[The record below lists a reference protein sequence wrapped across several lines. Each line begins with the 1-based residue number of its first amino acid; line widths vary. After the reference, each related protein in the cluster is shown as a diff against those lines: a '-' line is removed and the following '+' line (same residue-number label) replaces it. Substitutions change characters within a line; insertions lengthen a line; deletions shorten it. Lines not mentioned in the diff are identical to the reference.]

1 MFRTNDTHGQQSFF
15 DGLQWLPEALRQR
28 LADSWAAIFYHEV
41 FCRIPERLFAPLYS
55 DDEASRPNTPVN
67 VLMGA
72 EILKSGFG
80 WSDLELIDHVRFD
93 LQVRHALG
101 LDDLRG
107 EIFTLRTLYN
117 FRRRVREYAAETGIN
132 LYAQVFEHVTDEQLA
147 QLPIDTGWQRMDS
160 TQVLSNLADWSR
172 LELLIAVV
180 QQVYAGLP
188 SELQAEWAEEAAPY
202 LEGRPRHVSHR
213 LQSSETE
220 THLQRL
226 GELLVAWEAVLA
238 QVAPESEALALARR
252 VLREQYEM
260 TAEGLVLRA
269 AEEVP
274 SDSLQSPHDP
284 DATYRVK
291 AGKTYRGGY
300 VVNVSETADPDNEVQ
315 LITGLEVEGNR
326 TDDAD
331 LLAEDLANQR
341 ERDIPVKQVTVDGG
355 YTGPTA
361 EAACE
366 THQVELRPTRLR
378 GGQSSAAHW
387 GWEEYTWEVDEE
399 GQPVRVTC
407 PEGHTAEVVPGPG
420 AERYL
425 ARFDRTTCAGCP
437 YFEAECRV
445 QPRVHKPPTLY
456 VGQRDVEVAQQ
467 RQRLR
472 PEDRSIRAVV
482 EATVRSLKGGL
493 RGDKLPV
500 RGLTRARMFL
510 YGAALMV
517 NLRRV
522 HRYEREEAEKAAKK
536 AGPSAEKDPVFVF
549 RPVDA
554 IFACFQHIRA
564 TFASF
569 FAPRPRW
576 ALT

>member
-15 DGLQWLPEALRQR
+15 DGSQWLPEALRER
-28 LADSWAAIFYHEV
+28 LEDSWADTFYREV
-41 FCRIPERLFAPLYS
+41 FCRIPEEQFAPLYS

-101 LDDLRG
+101 LDDLRE

-117 FRRRVREYAAETGIN
+117 FRRRVREYAVETGIN
-132 LYAQVFEHVTDEQLA
+132 LYAQVFEQVTDEQLA
-147 QLPIDTGWQRMDS
+147 QLPIDRGWQRMDS
-160 TQVLSNLADWSR
+160 TQVLSNLANWSR

-180 QQVYAGLP
+180 QQVYADLP
-188 SELQAEWAEEAAPY
+188 PEVQAWWAEEAAPY
-202 LEGRPRHVSHR
+202 LEGQPRHVSHR
-213 LQSSETE
+213 LKSSETE
-220 THLQRL
+220 MHLQRL

-238 QVAPESEALALARR
+238 QKAPESEALVLARR
-252 VLREQYEM
+252 VLREQYEQ
-260 TAEGLVLRA
+260 TPEGLVLRA

-291 AGKTYRGGY
+291 GGKTYRGGY
-300 VVNVSETADPDNEVQ
+300 VVNVSETANPDNEVQ

-331 LLAEDLANQR
+331 LLVENLAHQR
-341 ERDIPVKQVTVDGG
+341 ERDIPVEQVTVDGG

-366 THQVELRPTRLR
+366 THGVELRPTRLR

-387 GWEEYTWEVDEE
+387 GWEAYTWEVDEE
-399 GQPVRVTC
+399 GQPLRVTC
-407 PEGHTAEVVPGPG
+407 PEGQKAEVVPGQG
-420 AERYL
+420 VERYL
-425 ARFDRTTCAGCP
+425 ACFDRARCADCP

-445 QPRVHKPPTLY
+445 EAGVRKPPTLY
-456 VGQRDVEVAQQ
+456 IGRRDVEVAQQ

-482 EATVRSLKGGL
+482 EATVRSLKRVL
-493 RGDKLPV
+493 RDDKLPV

-510 YGAALMV
+510 SGAALMV

-522 HRYEREEAEKAAKK
+522 HRYEREKAAE
-536 AGPSAEKDPVFVF
+536 AAENARQSAEQGPAFVF

>member
-15 DGLQWLPEALRQR
+15 DGREWLPDKLRQA
-28 LADSWAAIFYHEV
+28 LDDSWADTFYQEV
-41 FCRIPERLFAPLYS
+41 FSQIPEEQFAPLYS

-101 LDDLRG
+101 LDDLRK
-107 EIFTLRTLYN
+107 EVFTLRTLYN
-117 FRRRVREYAAETGIN
+117 FRRRAREYAAKTGIN

-160 TQVLSNLADWSR
+160 TQVLSNLANWSR

-180 QQVYAGLP
+180 QDVYAALSP
-188 SELQAEWAEEAAPY
+188 ELQAEWAEETAPY
-202 LEGRPRHVSHR
+202 LEGRPRQVSYR
-213 LQSSETE
+213 LKSSETQA
-220 THLQRL
+220 HLQQL
-226 GELLVAWEAVLA
+226 GDLLGAWEAVLA
-238 QVAPESEALALARR
+238 QAAPESEAWALARR
-252 VLREQYEM
+252 VLDEQYEV
-260 TAEGLVLRA
+260 TPEGRVLRA
-269 AEEVP
+269 AEKVP

-291 AGKTYRGGY
+291 GGKTYRGGY

-331 LLAEDLANQR
+331 LLAEDLANQSD
-341 ERDIPVKQVTVDGG
+341 RDIPVEQVTVDGG

-361 EAACE
+361 EEACE

-378 GGQSSAAHW
+378 GGKSNEEHW

-407 PEGHTAEVVPGPG
+407 PEGQTAEVAPGPG

-425 ARFDRTTCAGCP
+425 ARFDRTTCEGCP

-522 HRYEREEAEKAAKK
+522 HRYEREKAAEAAEN

-554 IFACFQHIRA
+554 IFACFHHIRA
-564 TFASF
+564 TFASLL
-569 FAPRPRW
+569 APKPKW

>member
-15 DGLQWLPEALRQR
+15 DGREWLPDTLRQA
-28 LADSWAAIFYHEV
+28 LADSWADTFYREV
-41 FCRIPERLFAPLYS
+41 FCQIPEELFAPLYS

-67 VLMGA
+67 VLMGV
-72 EILKSGFG
+72 EILKSGAG
-80 WSDLELIDHVRFD
+80 WSDAELLDHVRFD

-101 LDDLRG
+101 LDDLRT
-107 EIFTLRTLYN
+107 EIFDVRTLYN
-117 FRRRVREYAAETGIN
+117 FRARVRAYAAETGIN
-132 LYAQVFEHVTDEQLA
+132 LYGDVFEHVTDEQLTKFA
-147 QLPIDTGWQRMDS
+147 VAAGWQRMDS

-188 SELQAEWAEEAAPY
+188 PELQALGAEEAAPY
-202 LEGRPRHVSHR
+202 LAGRPRQVSYR
-213 LQSSETE
+213 LPSSETE
-220 THLQRL
+220 RHLQRL

-269 AEEVP
+269 AAEVP

-291 AGKTYRGGY
+291 GGKTYRGGY
-300 VVNVSETADPDNEVQ
+300 VANVSETAHPDNEVQ

-326 TDDAD
+326 ADDAD

-341 ERDIPVKQVTVDGG
+341 DRDIPVEQVTVDGG

-378 GGQSSAAHW
+378 GGKSSAAHW
-387 GWEEYTWEVDEE
+387 GWEAYTWAVDEE

-407 PEGHTAEVVPGPG
+407 PEGQTAEIAPGPG

-425 ARFDRTTCAGCP
+425 ARFDRTTCEGCP
-437 YFEAECRV
+437 YFKVECRV

-456 VGQRDVEVAQQ
+456 VGQREVEVAQQ

-482 EATVRSLKGGL
+482 EATVRSLKRGL

-522 HRYEREEAEKAAKK
+522 HRYERKQAAKT
-536 AGPSAEKDPVFVF
+536 AENAEQSAAKDPVFVF

-554 IFACFQHIRA
+554 IFAYLHHICA
-564 TFASF
+564 TFTSLLARRS
-569 FAPRPRW
+569 RW

>member
-1 MFRTNDTHGQQSFF
+1 MFQTNDTHGQQSFF
-15 DGLQWLPEALRQR
+15 AGHRWLPESLRQA
-28 LADSWAAIFYHEV
+28 LENSWADTFYREV
-41 FCRIPERLFAPLYS
+41 FGQIPETLFAPLYS
-55 DDEASRPNTPVN
+55 DDGASRPNTPVN
-67 VLMGA
+67 VLLGA

-107 EIFTLRTLYN
+107 ELFTLRTLYN
-117 FRRRVREYAAETGIN
+117 FRCRVREYAAETGVN
-132 LYAQVFEHVTDEQLA
+132 LYAQVFEQVTDEQLA
-147 QLPIDTGWQRMDS
+147 QLPLDVGWQRMDS
-160 TQVLSNLADWSR
+160 TQVLSNLAAWSR

-188 SELQAEWAEEAAPY
+188 PEKQAQWTEEAAPY
-202 LEGRPRHVSHR
+202 LAGRPRHVSHR

-226 GELLVAWEAVLA
+226 GDLLVAWEAALTP
-238 QVAPESEALALARR
+238 VAPKSEALALARR
-252 VLREQYEM
+252 VLDEQYEQ
-260 TAEGLVLRA
+260 TPEGLVLRA

-274 SDSLQSPHDP
+274 SDSLQSPHDL

-291 AGKTYRGGY
+291 GGKTYRGGY
-300 VVNVSETADPDNEVQ
+300 VANVSETAAPDNDVQ

-331 LLAEDLANQR
+331 LLAADLAHQR

-366 THQVELRPTRLR
+366 THQVALRPTRLR

-387 GWEEYTWEVDEE
+387 GWEEYTWEVAEE

-407 PEGHTAEVVPGPG
+407 PEGQTVEVEPGPG

-425 ARFDRTTCAGCP
+425 ARFDRTTCEGCP
-437 YFEAECRV
+437 YFETECRV

-456 VGQRDVEVAQQ
+456 VGQREVEVAQQ

-482 EATVRSLKGGL
+482 EATVRSLKRGL

-522 HRYEREEAEKAAKK
+522 HRYEREKAAEAAEN

-549 RPVDA
+549 RSGDA
-554 IFACFQHIRA
+554 IFAWFHHIRA
-564 TFASF
+564 TFASLL
-569 FAPRPRW
+569 APKPKW